1 MSRKKLFEP
10 LFPLDRYKDSLKPFT
25 ISSTRFFV
33 KPSTSAN
40 FYFQKSLLIEKC
52 PSSKTCI
59 RHQSL
64 KRMTQQGKIFYVFS
78 STLPKTVK
86 LESASL
92 VNLSRKVYPLPKTIS
107 ISAKESD
114 IIYRQRGGAED
125 FDCVT
130 MKFTDPPHKAL
141 KYSFDAPLL
150 AVNRQSIFFSPSLYS
165 VGDDGP
171 PPPQFSLK
179 SM

>member
-1 MSRKKLFEP
+1 MGTFRAQIKFRLFFRSSDWPEVIICMNQKKMFQP

-25 ISSTRFFV
+25 ISSSRIFV

-40 FYFQKSLLIEKC
+40 FYVQKSLLIEKC

-64 KRMTQQGKIFYVFS
+64 KRMTKQGKICHFFS

-86 LESASL
+86 LESAPL

-130 MKFTDPPHKAL
+130 MKFTDL
-141 KYSFDAPLL
+141 PL
-150 AVNRQSIFFSPSLYS
+150 
-165 VGDDGP
+165 
-171 PPPQFSLK
+171 
-179 SM
+179 

>member
-1 MSRKKLFEP
+1 MNLEGWVLSGPKLSFFRSSDWPEVIICMSRKKLFKP

-25 ISSTRFFV
+25 ISSKRFFV

-40 FYFQKSLLIEKC
+40 FYFQKRLLIEKC

-64 KRMTQQGKIFYVFS
+64 KRMTQQGKICYVFS

-86 LESASL
+86 LESAPL

-130 MKFTDPPHKAL
+130 MKFTDPPIRL
-141 KYSFDAPLL
+141 
-150 AVNRQSIFFSPSLYS
+150 
-165 VGDDGP
+165 
-171 PPPQFSLK
+171 
-179 SM
+179 

>member
-1 MSRKKLFEP
+1 MFEP

-59 RHQSL
+59 RRQSL
-64 KRMTQQGKIFYVFS
+64 KRITQQGKICCLFIHTAKDS
-78 STLPKTVK
+78 K
-86 LESASL
+86 LESAPL
-92 VNLSRKVYPLPKTIS
+92 VNLSSKVYSLPKTIS

-130 MKFTDPPHKAL
+130 MKFTDLPHKAL
-141 KYSFDAPLL
+141 KYSYDAPLL
-150 AVNRQSIFFSPSLYS
+150 AVNQQSIFFSPSLYS
-165 VGDDGP
+165 VGDD
-171 PPPQFSLK
+171 
-179 SM
+179 

>member
-1 MSRKKLFEP
+1 MGTFRAQIKFRLFFRSSDWPEVIICMNQKKMFEP

-40 FYFQKSLLIEKC
+40 FSCASCFLC

-64 KRMTQQGKIFYVFS
+64 KRITKQGKICYVFS
-78 STLPKTVK
+78 STLPNTVK
-86 LESASL
+86 LESAPL

-125 FDCVT
+125 FDCAM
-130 MKFTDPPHKAL
+130 MKFTNPPIRL
-141 KYSFDAPLL
+141 
-150 AVNRQSIFFSPSLYS
+150 
-165 VGDDGP
+165 
-171 PPPQFSLK
+171 
-179 SM
+179 